1 VASLNDSET
10 FAGLFVDAMANQ
22 LRRIA
27 RESTQVSASQVE
39 QGERVREAA
48 LRLKRT
54 ERFTDKTARAERQAH
69 EKRVFQEL
77 LDALRVPRGR
87 RKPRVSHGWQGDS
100 GRTTSP
106 ASPMSI
112 APPSDIVLDVARAA
126 DPTRYSEAASRLKQ
140 VAAAAS
146 TGAGFGAMLTA
157 WQPEDLAPGG
167 EDALGAVED
176 LAARAVA
183 GKPPEAVLRKP
194 DAFSAFE
201 AMVLTN
207 FVGAL
212 MPRDSAAVF
221 GEGNAGQIWASMMAE
236 QVAAKVAEAGG
247 IGIAE
252 RLRRADAGR
261 TPSAGA
267 VDPAV
272 PTNADAIVDT
282 IAATSE
288 RGFLAG
294 LGLGAPDGAAASKDE
309 AV

>member
-1 VASLNDSET
+1 
-10 FAGLFVDAMANQ
+10 
-22 LRRIA
+22 
-27 RESTQVSASQVE
+27 
-39 QGERVREAA
+39 
-48 LRLKRT
+48 
-54 ERFTDKTARAERQAH
+54 
-69 EKRVFQEL
+69 
-77 LDALRVPRGR
+77 
-87 RKPRVSHGWQGDS
+87 
-100 GRTTSP
+100 
-106 ASPMSI
+106 MSI

-126 DPTRYSEAASRLKQ
+126 DPTRYSEAASRLKRL
-140 VAAAAS
+140 APAAS
-146 TGAGFGAMLTA
+146 AGAGFGAMMTA
-157 WQPEDLAPGG
+157 WQPEGLSPGG
-167 EDALGAVED
+167 EDALGAVQD

-183 GKPPEAVLRKP
+183 AKPPEAVLRKP

-247 IGIAE
+247 IGIAD
-252 RLRRADAGR
+252 RLRVADAGR
-261 TPSAGA
+261 TPPAGS

-272 PTNADAIVDT
+272 PTNADTIVDT

-288 RGFLAG
+288 RGFLASLRPGG
-294 LGLGAPDGAAASKDE
+294 LDAGAASIVE